1 MGLQAL
7 SNAEI
12 IKICSTINSYSE
24 VFEWASSNPFYLSE
38 DDIDMSY
45 LPQTNPGL
53 GFAVIPML
61 TNEGF
66 INHLREKFGG
76 NADIMSFVNT
86 QLTLAD
92 EKDWEPDI
100 AWSLRFFKDKKFFS
114 TKYVV
119 QSNLTPAVGNTGVNI
134 GVFEGSPVEE
144 PLHQMFSS
152 MR

>member
-24 VFEWASSNPFYLSE
+24 LFEWASSNPYYLSE
-38 DDIDMSY
+38 DGIDMSY
-45 LPQTNPGL
+45 LPRTNPGL

-76 NADIMSFVNT
+76 NADVMSFVNT

-92 EKDWEPDI
+92 EKGWEPDI
-100 AWSLRFFKDKKFFS
+100 SWSLRFFKDKKFFS

-119 QSNLTPAVGNTGVNI
+119 QSNLTPAVGNTGVNL
-134 GVFEGSPVEE
+134 GVFEGNPVEE
-144 PLHQMFSS
+144 PLHQMFTS
-152 MR
+152 MS